1 MESPGPSGS
10 QRSFKRSYVAC
21 VSCRTRKSR
30 CIVKDKPPCTKC
42 EREHRECRFDHR
54 QRGPK
59 HREPP
64 KWTQQDAAIGLSASE
79 HRPLP
84 QVHPDVSL
92 GTYQGEALGFSKSP
106 NNNTRH
112 SLYDRVRSS
121 IVTGTNDALDILSD
135 AVDRQRSVA
144 ASTPSQPTNVP
155 RVTPGGLNGVG
166 FTITALSEPEDST
179 LDLWDKCRFVRQG
192 LFTAQEAVTYMDLF
206 FEKLQPLSPVI
217 VDQFRSHSAHTHLI
231 HEEAMLCCTILTISS
246 RFFMLPGAGG
256 TSRSHYIHQRLW
268 SHCEMLI
275 KRILLGQEKT
285 STAKT
290 RAIGTVESLM
300 LISDWHP
307 RALHFPPETDGWDAL
322 LISPGYDPEDVF
334 EPAKRANRMSWMLLG
349 MANNLAY
356 ELGVI
361 SSQKPEASRPTELQ
375 VIRSLRAQKLLY
387 VYITQTATRLGYP
400 SVFPESIAVTA
411 SRLPVQNSDEPD
423 HRSWMAYMDLSLELT
438 QLSRTASSM
447 FFQSAAH
454 LQSQVLGDHYADL
467 LEHFAASLS
476 KWQQKYDTVCKDIN
490 EPLRDTLLI
499 EYHHLKACTGAISI
513 QAVIARASSAGFTTH
528 NADPDEVLSALIT
541 PKDARFLHEVISDS
555 KKVLRIAT
563 MSDFKAQ
570 LPYAPARVK
579 ISVISS
585 SVFLL
590 KALSVGSTHTDVNDA
605 LYILDQCTS
614 TLNSSPP
621 DDMDFAL
628 RYAALIEKHT
638 AQFRAHLTASWG
650 QGTSEQHCRSLPPNS
665 VGATE
670 AEGTEGYMAT
680 MGTSKDDLGFVGFD
694 AGDTWVSLPFDSSIA
709 PFGEGCDQ

>member
-1 MESPGPSGS
+1 MESPGPSNS

-30 CIVKDKPPCTKC
+30 CIVKDKPPCNKC

-64 KWTQQDAAIGLSASE
+64 KWTQQETATTSRQ
-79 HRPLP
+79 HPLP
-84 QVHPDVSL
+84 EVQLPGASPKQLDVSL
-92 GTYQGEALGFSKSP
+92 GGYQGDALGFSQSP
-106 NNNTRH
+106 NNTGH

-144 ASTPSQPTNVP
+144 ASTPSQPTNGP
-155 RVTPGGLNGVG
+155 KITPGVSLRASGLVHSSRGCHVHG
-166 FTITALSEPEDST
+166 S
-179 LDLWDKCRFVRQG
+179 
-192 LFTAQEAVTYMDLF
+192 
-206 FEKLQPLSPVI
+206 PLSPVI

-231 HEEAMLCCTILTISS
+231 HEEAMLCCTILTIAS

-256 TSRSHYIHQRLW
+256 TSRSHNIHQRLW

-322 LISPGYDPEDVF
+322 LISPGYDPVNRRRMNDEAPLIRWKDDVF

-361 SSQKPEASRPTELQ
+361 SSQRPEASRSTELQ

-387 VYITQTATRLGYP
+387 VYLTQTATRLGYP

-411 SRLPVQNSDEPD
+411 SRLLLQNSDEPA
-423 HRSWMAYMDLSLELT
+423 HRSWTAYMDLSVELT

-476 KWQQKYDTVCKDIN
+476 KWQQKYDSLCKG
-490 EPLRDTLLI
+490 RSGSCR
-499 EYHHLKACTGAISI
+499 HCSIS
-513 QAVIARASSAGFTTH
+513 
-528 NADPDEVLSALIT
+528 
-541 PKDARFLHEVISDS
+541 
-555 KKVLRIAT
+555 
-563 MSDFKAQ
+563 
-570 LPYAPARVK
+570 
-579 ISVISS
+579 
-585 SVFLL
+585 
-590 KALSVGSTHTDVNDA
+590 
-605 LYILDQCTS
+605 
-614 TLNSSPP
+614 
-621 DDMDFAL
+621 
-628 RYAALIEKHT
+628 
-638 AQFRAHLTASWG
+638 
-650 QGTSEQHCRSLPPNS
+650 
-665 VGATE
+665 
-670 AEGTEGYMAT
+670 
-680 MGTSKDDLGFVGFD
+680 
-694 AGDTWVSLPFDSSIA
+694 
-709 PFGEGCDQ
+709 